1 MGNFVKGLIRNIRSC
16 RLMDQKK
23 GYFIYHCLNA
33 EDVCFLLLKL
43 YLDKSFYADF
53 IEHFRDE
60 WILHTPRA
68 VLVTKI

>member
-1 MGNFVKGLIRNIRSC
+1 
-16 RLMDQKK
+16 MDQKK

-60 WILHTPRA
+60 WILQTPRA